1 MTALADDRQ
10 TPAQEV
16 ELKGYLVAASTTI
29 YKGGMVAVNDA
40 GHLVM
45 ASDAANLRVVGVADE
60 RVDNSAGSAGDKKCR
75 VRSGRAFDFNATA
88 ITQAMVGDLMFV
100 VDDNTFDDAAG
111 TNGVPCGRLLEYIS
125 ATRGIIYIP
134 VGGLRKAGIAAAAYD
149 ATEAA
154 MVNDLLN

>member
-1 MTALADDRQ
+1 VTALADDRQ

-100 VDDNTFDDAAG
+100 VDDNTFDDCSSTSRRHVESSTFPLVVSA
-111 TNGVPCGRLLEYIS
+111 RLVS
-125 ATRGIIYIP
+125 Q
-134 VGGLRKAGIAAAAYD
+134 LRRMMRPKLQWL
-149 ATEAA
+149 TTS
-154 MVNDLLN
+154 